1 VNVPRAIGSN
11 VIFSAL
17 EAGHDDLRPYQGAA
31 ISKVESLLAR
41 GVFRILLQAATGAG
55 KTRIASAITA
65 ACRDRGRRV
74 LFVVPAIELVDQ
86 TLEKFYREGIRDI
99 GVIQASHWMT
109 NSWRPTQIA
118 SVQTL
123 MRRTLPLA
131 DLVFIDEAHKWFDFY
146 RKWML
151 DPAWHAVPFI
161 GLSATPWTR
170 GLGSYYDELIVAAT
184 TQDLIDTGYLSKFKV
199 FAPGHPDL
207 RGVHTVAGDYQ
218 IDELGQA
225 MNRHPLVA
233 DIVQTWLKHGVGRP
247 TLCFAVNRLHA
258 EHIQQQFEAGGI
270 RAGYI
275 DCETPASERKE
286 VRCKFATGE
295 LQVVCNV
302 GVLTMGVDWDV
313 RCIILARPTKSE
325 ILFVQIIGRGLRPAE
340 DKDHCLILDHSDTHL
355 RLGFVTDIHQDH
367 LDDGRTR
374 ESRKHNGI
382 RLPKECRQCSCLRP
396 ASTNICP
403 HCGFVAKPVNRIK
416 PIEGELYELRKD
428 KTRVFDPERVF
439 GELKF
444 IARARGY
451 KPGWAWH
458 KYKEYTGEFPRG
470 LDHVAPRPPSP
481 EMHRWLL
488 SRQIAWAK
496 SRSRLGEQ

>member
-1 VNVPRAIGSN
+1 VSGPAS
-11 VIFSAL
+11 FHAALSAL
-17 EAGHDDLRPYQGAA
+17 ALNGCGLRPFQRQAIADVSAA
-31 ISKVESLLAR
+31 FAR
-41 GVFRILLQAATGAG
+41 GKRRIMVLAPTGAG
-55 KTRIASAITA
+55 KTLIASGIAGA
-65 ACRDRGRRV
+65 YLAQGRRV

-86 TLEKFYREGIRDI
+86 TLEKFFREGIRDV
-99 GVIQASHWMT
+99 GVMQASHWMT
-109 NSWRPTQIA
+109 NSSRLMQIA

-123 MRRTLPLA
+123 MRRSIPSA
-131 DLVFIDEAHKWFDFY
+131 ALVFIDEAHRWFDFY

-151 DPAWHAVPFI
+151 DPAWTDVPFI

-170 GLGSYYDELIVAAT
+170 GLGSYYGELIVAAT
-184 TQDLIDTGYLSKFKV
+184 TQNLIDTGYLSPFKV

-207 RGVHTVAGDYQ
+207 KGVRTVAGDYQ

-233 DIVQTWLKHGVGRP
+233 DIVQTWLKHGIGRP

-258 EHIQQQFEAGGI
+258 EHIKLQFQAAGI
-270 RAGYI
+270 RTGYI

-286 VRCKFATGE
+286 IRTKFKSGE
-295 LQVVCNV
+295 FQVVCNV

-325 ILFVQIIGRGLRPAE
+325 ILFVQIIGRGLRPA
-340 DKDHCLILDHSDTHL
+340 DGKDHCLILDHSDTHL
-355 RLGFVTDIHQDH
+355 RLGFVTDIHHVD

-374 ESRKHNGI
+374 ATRKRDSI
-382 RLPKECRQCSCLRP
+382 RLPKECPQCSCLRP

-403 HCGFVAKPVNRIK
+403 HCGFVAKAINRIK
-416 PIEGELYELRKD
+416 PIDGELYELRANKA
-428 KTRVFDPERVF
+428 RVFRREEVY
-439 GELKF
+439 GGLKF
-444 IARARGY
+444 VALERRY

-458 KYKEYTGEFPRG
+458 KYHEYTGEFPRG
-470 LDHVAPRPPSP
+470 LDYVQPRPPSS
-481 EMHRWLL
+481 EIRRWLL

-496 SRSRLGEQ
+496 SRTQVGTP